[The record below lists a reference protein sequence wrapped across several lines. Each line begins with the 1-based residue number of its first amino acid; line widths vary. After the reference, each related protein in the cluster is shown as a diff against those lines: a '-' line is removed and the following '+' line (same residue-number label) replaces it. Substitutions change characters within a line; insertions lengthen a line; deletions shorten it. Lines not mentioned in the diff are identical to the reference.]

1 MSENLPSSNQPHGF
15 DPVLE
20 EQAPILKENATV
32 TGLEAVKQQ
41 LTSNSLELGQAA
53 LSDALNYGKE
63 GLQLVVEIVQTETDP
78 LQWAAYDL
86 LWERV
91 SPATRKKLLS
101 YKQQPVILI
110 VDDSVTIRELTRL
123 ILERNGYRVKI
134 ARNGQEAWTQLSA
147 GIDCDLVLCDSDM
160 PKMDGYQLIMQIQ
173 SHPELSKLPTVFL
186 DSKSSPVPPEWEQR
200 LIEFQQQ
207 GRYLV
212 KPWEDERLL
221 EIVEQTHRF
230 QRPEKNYSIN

>member
-1 MSENLPSSNQPHGF
+1 MPENLQSSNQPNAL
-15 DPVLE
+15 DPVIEEQSPTLE
-20 EQAPILKENATV
+20 ENVTL

-41 LTSNSLELGQAA
+41 LNSNSLELRIAA

-63 GLQLVVEIVQTETDP
+63 GLQLIVEIVQTKTDP

-86 LWERV
+86 LWEIV
-91 SPATRKKLLS
+91 SPATRQKLLS
-101 YKQQPVILI
+101 YKQQPIVLI
-110 VDDSVTIRELTRL
+110 VDYSRTLRELTRL

-134 ARNGQEAWTQLSA
+134 AVTGQEAWTQLST
-147 GIDCDLVLCDSDM
+147 GIDCDLVMCASDL
-160 PKMDGYQLIMQIQ
+160 PEMDGYQLIMRIQ

-186 DSKSSPVPPEWEQR
+186 DGKSSPVPSEWHQR
-200 LIEFQQQ
+200 LTKFQQQ

-212 KPWEDERLL
+212 KPWTEETLL